1 MPFTAPKLLS
11 FPCPSLEWNVTRER
25 LAMCQK
31 EFGRHDMD
39 VAAARDT
46 HQKIIAKLMR
56 GPGDM
61 ENAMRRLEARYWV
74 PWRTFW
80 QLRYRPPS
88 DVFVGV
94 YLRLKAAYE
103 AECERQERLLRHERE
118 ITKAK
123 ASAFEALAGAHADM
137 DQQ

>member
-1 MPFTAPKLLS
+1 MAKRLCRIMTGITDAQGWANKLLQR
-11 FPCPSLEWNVTRER
+11 ETR
-25 LAMCQK
+25 
-31 EFGRHDMD
+31 
-39 VAAARDT
+39 V
-46 HQKIIAKLMR
+46 
-56 GPGDM
+56 PGDM
-61 ENAMRRLEARYWV
+61 ENAMRRLEARYGV

-94 YLRLKAAYE
+94 YLSLKAAYE

-123 ASAFEALAGAHADM
+123 AMAFEAMAGARADM